1 MARIENMATVL
12 PPHVVPQSLARAAYT
27 MLFAGTPA
35 ESRLAALFDHC
46 GVEQRHFAFPP
57 TYYLSGKGFDE
68 RNADYVEKA
77 LDLAEKAARAC
88 LERAGVEPGQ
98 VDHLILVTTTGLA
111 TPSLDA
117 LLVPRLGLRADV
129 RRWPLFGLG
138 CAGGAGA
145 LVRQMRSCG
154 AIRTSARS

>member
-77 LDLAEKAARAC
+77 LDLAEKAARALH
-88 LERAGVEPGQ
+88 LEDGDGV
-98 VDHLILVTTTGLA
+98 IVTFDDKAYFRVTLEMQ
-111 TPSLDA
+111 P
-117 LLVPRLGLRADV
+117 VVADV
-129 RRWPLFGLG
+129 EFLTREELMGDYWNGA
-138 CAGGAGA
+138 AG
-145 LVRQMRSCG
+145 
-154 AIRTSARS
+154 